1 MREEKHMAKKR
12 FSYDQYTDALTQAR
26 ENRDAE
32 WLEEHDALHAKLEA
46 EEIDIDTYWEWMG
59 ENPRPS
65 ETVLQ
70 NVHSRKLMKKKSK
83 KNIQKK
89 IVIVDEEALREV
101 RMEVPKVEWSESF
114 SPGCLVETRNG
125 DIGIIVAEHN
135 EKYGG
140 AKRAKRPSWIKKGM
154 EDSYVKLL
162 VNGVEEWHK
171 KFSVSFLDD

>member
-1 MREEKHMAKKR
+1 MAKKR

-70 NVHSRKLMKKKSK
+70 KVHSRKLMKKKSK

-101 RMEVPKVEWSESF
+101 LALIKSALCKCTRTNAQLIFVESPNKKSHQALLGGMNTKSF
-114 SPGCLVETRNG
+114 EYA
-125 DIGIIVAEHN
+125 VAGPL
-135 EKYGG
+135 Y
-140 AKRAKRPSWIKKGM
+140 RP
-154 EDSYVKLL
+154 VTTA
-162 VNGVEEWHK
+162 
-171 KFSVSFLDD
+171 FLEG